1 MKRLLLL
8 AIALISLFLY
18 RCDQKP
24 VMTKFSYI
32 EKFEVFINEIGENY
46 KQYTLDDWMNSD
58 SAFVIYSKV
67 YYEKFKDTFEPDELD
82 NVNRLVG
89 KYEGYKMK
97 GKSKIYIEKVIEK
110 VDETIEKTKGFKEA
124 LFDNLDSSD
133 SSDSIK
139 DIR

>member
-8 AIALISLFLY
+8 AISLISLFLY
-18 RCDQKP
+18 RCDHKP

-32 EKFEVFINEIGENY
+32 EKFETFINEVGENY
-46 KQYTLDDWMNSD
+46 KQYTIDDWMYSD
-58 SAFVIYSKV
+58 SVFVKYSEV
-67 YYEKFKDTFEPDELD
+67 YYEKFKDTFEPEEQD

-97 GKSKIYIEKVIEK
+97 GKSKIYMEKVIEK

-124 LFDNLDSSD
+124 LFDNPDSSD
-133 SSDSIK
+133 SNDSVQ